1 MKAFQQKIPALI
13 IFVLFMTVLSI
24 YSCGQQET
32 TGITDE
38 GPEATKQEVLNA
50 DSLVIANANQD
61 TTMNADKTQV
71 EIKTDPKKE
80 IVSTNQSKVQEPQKK
95 PTTEK
100 PVTPSPVPGKETKP
114 VVQPEKT
121 PDVKVPEQVK
131 PPPTDPNPKPVV
143 DPKPAPPVTSQ
154 PATNNWI
161 VPAKYKTMTNPYPV
175 NTESIALGK
184 SIYATH
190 CKSCHGTKADGNGT
204 KAAGLD
210 TKIESFLISSFLSQ
224 KPGEVYYKTITG
236 RKDMPRFD
244 KKIPDDEER
253 WAIVH
258 YIMNFKN

>member
-1 MKAFQQKIPALI
+1 MKAFQQKIPVLI
-13 IFVLFMTVLSI
+13 IFILFMTVLSI
-24 YSCGQQET
+24 YSCGQQDAGSKTE
-32 TGITDE
+32 E
-38 GPEATKQEVLNA
+38 GTEPAKQEVLND

-61 TTMNADKTQV
+61 TTVSADKTLA

-80 IVSTNQSKVQEPQKK
+80 IVTNDKIKVLEPVKK
-95 PTTEK
+95 PGTEK
-100 PVTPSPVPGKETKP
+100 PVTPSPVPVKETKP

-121 PDVKVPEQVK
+121 PDVKVPNQVK
-131 PPPTDPNPKPVV
+131 PPPTSPDTKPADVPKP
-143 DPKPAPPVTSQ
+143 PPVTTTSVQ
-154 PATNNWI
+154 NSWV

-175 NTESIALGK
+175 NSESIALGK
-184 SIYATH
+184 TIYAMH
-190 CKSCHGTKADGNGT
+190 CKSCHGSKGDGNGT

-210 TKIESFLISSFLSQ
+210 TKVESFFASSFLSQ

-244 KKIPDDEER
+244 KKIPDEEER

>member
-1 MKAFQQKIPALI
+1 MKAFQQKIPALFI
-13 IFVLFMTVLSI
+13 LISILTFLSV
-24 YSCGQQET
+24 YSCGQQEAT
-32 TGITDE
+32 SKTED
-38 GPEATKQEVLNA
+38 GPDTVKQEVLNA

-61 TTMNADKTQV
+61 TSVNTDKTQV

-80 IVSTNQSKVQEPQKK
+80 IVTNDKTKVQDPQKK

-100 PVTPSPVPGKETKP
+100 PVTTTPVPGKETKP
-114 VVQPEKT
+114 VVEPEKT
-121 PDVKVPEQVK
+121 PDVKVPDPVK
-131 PPPTDPNPKPVV
+131 PPPTSPDTKPVDV
-143 DPKPAPPVTSQ
+143 PKPAPPVTTQ
-154 PATNNWI
+154 PANNWV

-175 NTESIALGK
+175 NSESIALGK

-190 CKSCHGTKADGNGT
+190 CKSCHGSKGDGNGT

-210 TKIESFLISSFLSQ
+210 TKVESFFASSFLSQ

-244 KKIPDDEER
+244 KKIPDEEER